1 MYFYLL
7 KNIIFK
13 AAMNISSRQKAV
25 KKASSIVVKAGTR
38 LLTDSSRIG
47 ILVSQIAK
55 LREKKYNVLLVS
67 SGAVGLG
74 MKTLGMTVRPRK
86 LSEVQALAAVGQS
99 KLMSLY
105 EAECRK
111 YGFHAAQLL
120 LTAAD
125 IQDRER
131 HLNVLNCI
139 YSLWNENILPII
151 NENDSVSV
159 DELKFGDN
167 DMLAALI
174 ATMTRSEL
182 TVLLT
187 MIDGLYSVKE
197 GKLDKR
203 ISVVSNLTDEIK
215 RMATGTDDSAM
226 SVGGMSSNLRA
237 AETVTRAGEHLW
249 IADGKDPDVLV
260 KIINAEDV
268 GTLFMPVS
276 EKQMDSKKRWLTF
289 FSRASGKIT
298 VDDGA
303 AKALSQKGR
312 SLLPSGIT
320 GTEGGFKRGD
330 TVGICDKAG
339 TIIAK
344 GLSNYGEKEV
354 IKLMGRKSS
363 EIGAILGYEGE
374 EEIVHRNNMVLC

>member
-1 MYFYLL
+1 
-7 KNIIFK
+7 
-13 AAMNISSRQKAV
+13 MNIASRQKAV
-25 KKASSIVVKAGTR
+25 KKASSIIVKVGTR
-38 LLTDSSRIG
+38 LLTDPARIA
-47 ILVSQIAK
+47 ILISQISK

-74 MKTLGMTVRPRK
+74 MKTLGMTSRPKK
-86 LSEVQALAAVGQS
+86 LSEIQALAAVGQS

-105 EAECRK
+105 EAECK
-111 YGFHAAQLL
+111 KFGFHAAQLL

-167 DMLAALI
+167 DRLAALI
-174 ATMTRSEL
+174 ATMTRSKL
-182 TVLLT
+182 TILLT
-187 MIDGLYSVKE
+187 MVDGLHSLKD

-203 ISVVSNLTDEIK
+203 ISVVSNLSDEIK
-215 RMATGTDDSAM
+215 NMATGTDDSSF
-226 SVGGMSSNLRA
+226 SVGGMSSKLSA
-237 AETVTRAGEHLW
+237 AETVTKSGEYLW
-249 IADGKDPDVLV
+249 IADGKDPEILV
-260 KIINAEDV
+260 KIMNAEDV
-268 GTLFMPVS
+268 GTLFMPAS
-276 EKQMDSKKRWLTF
+276 EKQMDSKKRWLSF
-289 FSRASGKIT
+289 FSKPSGIII

-303 AKALSQKGR
+303 AKALSKKGG

-320 GTEGGFKRGD
+320 GTDGGFNRGD
-330 TVGICDKAG
+330 SVTICDKAG
-339 TIIAK
+339 TAIAK
-344 GLSNYGEKEV
+344 GLSNYSDKEIEK
-354 IKLMGRKSS
+354 ILGRKSA
-363 EIGAILGYEGE
+363 EISAILGYDGD

>member
-1 MYFYLL
+1 
-7 KNIIFK
+7 
-13 AAMNISSRQKAV
+13 MNIASRQKAIR
-25 KKASSIVVKAGTR
+25 KASSIIVKVGTR
-38 LLTDSSRIG
+38 LLTDSSRIA
-47 ILVSQIAK
+47 ILISQIAK

-74 MKTLGMTVRPRK
+74 MKTLGMTSRPKK
-86 LSEVQALAAVGQS
+86 LSEIQALAAVGQS

-105 EAECRK
+105 EAECK
-111 YGFHAAQLL
+111 KFGFHAAQLL

-167 DMLAALI
+167 DRLAALI

-187 MIDGLYSVKE
+187 MVDGLHSLKD

-203 ISVVSNLTDEIK
+203 ISVVSNLSDEIK
-215 RMATGTDDSAM
+215 KMATGTDDSAF
-226 SVGGMSSNLRA
+226 SVGGMASKLNA
-237 AETVTRAGEHLW
+237 AETVTKSGEYLW
-249 IADGKDPDVLV
+249 IADGKDPEILL
-260 KIINAEDV
+260 KIINADDV
-268 GTLFMPVS
+268 GTLFMPAS
-276 EKQMDSKKRWLTF
+276 EKQMDSKKRWLSF
-289 FSRASGKIT
+289 FSKPSGIII

-303 AKALSQKGR
+303 AKALSKKGG

-320 GTEGGFKRGD
+320 GTDGGFNRGD
-330 TVGICDKAG
+330 SVTICDKAG
-339 TIIAK
+339 TAIAK
-344 GLSNYGEKEV
+344 GLSNYSDKEIEK
-354 IKLMGRKSS
+354 ILGRKSA
-363 EIGAILGYEGE
+363 EISAILGYDGD
-374 EEIVHRNNMVLC
+374 EEIVHRNNLVLC

>member
-1 MYFYLL
+1 
-7 KNIIFK
+7 
-13 AAMNISSRQKAV
+13 MNIAARQKAIR
-25 KKASSIVVKAGTR
+25 KASRIIVKVGTR
-38 LLTDSSRIG
+38 LLTDPARIA
-47 ILVSQIAK
+47 ILISQIAK

-74 MKTLGMTVRPRK
+74 MKTLGMTVRPKK
-86 LSEVQALAAVGQS
+86 LSGVQALAAVGQS

-105 EAECRK
+105 EVECRK
-111 YGFHAAQLL
+111 FGFHAAQLL

-139 YSLWNENILPII
+139 YSLWNDNILPII

-167 DMLAALI
+167 DRLAALI

-187 MIDGLYSVKE
+187 MVDGLHSLKD

-203 ISVVSNLTDEIK
+203 ISVVSNLTAEIK
-215 RMATGTDDSAM
+215 KMATGTDDSAF
-226 SVGGMSSNLRA
+226 SVGGMASKLSA
-237 AETVTRAGEHLW
+237 AETVTKSGEYLW
-249 IADGKDPDVLV
+249 IADGKDPEILV
-260 KIINAEDV
+260 KIVNAEDV
-268 GTLFMPVS
+268 GTLFLPES
-276 EKQMDSKKRWLTF
+276 EKQMDSKKRWLSF
-289 FSRASGKIT
+289 FSKSSGKII

-303 AKALSQKGR
+303 AKALSQKGG

-320 GTEGGFKRGD
+320 GTGGDFSRGD
-330 TVGICDKAG
+330 TVTICDRSG
-339 TIIAK
+339 TTIAK
-344 GLSNYGEKEV
+344 GLSNYSDKEIEK
-354 IKLMGRKSS
+354 LLGRKST
-363 EIGAILGYEGE
+363 EISSILGYDGD
-374 EEIVHRNNMVLC
+374 EEIVHRNNLVLC

>member
-1 MYFYLL
+1 
-7 KNIIFK
+7 
-13 AAMNISSRQKAV
+13 MNIASRQKAV
-25 KKASSIVVKAGTR
+25 KKASSIIIKVGTR
-38 LLTDSSRIG
+38 LLTDNSMIAVL
-47 ILVSQIAK
+47 ISQIAK

-74 MKTLGMTVRPRK
+74 MKTLGMTARPKK
-86 LSEVQALAAVGQS
+86 LSEIQALAAVGQS

-111 YGFHAAQLL
+111 FGFHAAQLL

-167 DMLAALI
+167 DRLAALI

-187 MIDGLYSVKE
+187 MVDGLHSLKN

-203 ISVVSNLTDEIK
+203 ISVVSNLSDDIK
-215 RMATGTDDSAM
+215 KMATGTDDSAF
-226 SVGGMSSNLRA
+226 STGGMSSKLNA
-237 AETVTRAGEHLW
+237 AETVIKSGEYLW
-249 IADGKDPDVLV
+249 IADGKDPEILI

-268 GTLFMPVS
+268 GTLFLPVS
-276 EKQMDSKKRWLTF
+276 EKQMDSKKRWLSF
-289 FSRASGKIT
+289 FSKSSGMII

-303 AKALSQKGR
+303 AKALSKKGG

-320 GTEGGFKRGD
+320 GTDGSFNRGD
-330 TVGICDKAG
+330 TVTICNKDG
-339 TIIAK
+339 TAIAK
-344 GLSNYGEKEV
+344 GLSNYSDKE
-354 IKLMGRKSS
+354 IGKIFGRKSADIS
-363 EIGAILGYEGE
+363 SILGHAGD
-374 EEIVHRNNMVLC
+374 EEIVHRNNLVLC

>member
-1 MYFYLL
+1 MFCVTIY
-7 KNIIFK
+7 NIYR
-13 AAMNISSRQKAV
+13 AEMNISSRQKAV
-25 KKASSIVVKAGTR
+25 KRASSIVVKVGTR
-38 LLTDSSRIG
+38 LLTDSSRIAT
-47 ILVSQIAK
+47 LVSQIAK

-74 MKTLGMTVRPRK
+74 MKTLGKTVRPKK

-111 YGFHAAQLL
+111 FGFHAAQLL
-120 LTAAD
+120 LTAGD

-167 DMLAALI
+167 DMLASLI

-187 MIDGLYSVKE
+187 MVDGLHSVKD

-203 ISVVSNLTDEIK
+203 ISVIANLSDEIK
-215 RMATGTDDSAM
+215 KMATGTDNSAL
-226 SVGGMSSNLRA
+226 SVGGMASKLRA
-237 AETVTRAGEHLW
+237 AETVTRAGEYLW
-249 IADGKDPDVLV
+249 IADGKDPEVLV
-260 KIINAEDV
+260 KIISAADV
-268 GTLFMPVS
+268 GTLFMPVT

-289 FSRASGKIT
+289 FSKVSGKII

-330 TVGICDKAG
+330 SITICDKSG
-339 TIIAK
+339 TNIAK
-344 GLSNYGEKEV
+344 GLSNYSDKEIEK
-354 IKLMGRKSS
+354 IKGRKSA
-363 EIGAILGYEGE
+363 EISSILGYDGD

>member
-1 MYFYLL
+1 
-7 KNIIFK
+7 
-13 AAMNISSRQKAV
+13 MNIASRQKAI
-25 KKASSIVVKAGTR
+25 KKASSIIVKVGTR
-38 LLTDSSRIG
+38 LLTDTSRISLL
-47 ILVSQIAK
+47 ISQIEK

-74 MKTLGMTVRPRK
+74 MKTLGMTSRPKK
-86 LSEVQALAAVGQS
+86 LSEIQALAAVGQS

-111 YGFHAAQLL
+111 FGFHAAQLL

-125 IQDRER
+125 IQNRER

-139 YSLWNENILPII
+139 YSLWNENILPIV

-167 DMLAALI
+167 DRLAALI
-174 ATMTRSEL
+174 ATMTRSGL

-187 MIDGLYSVKE
+187 MVDGLHSLKD

-203 ISVVSNLTDEIK
+203 ISVVSNLSDEIRK
-215 RMATGTDDSAM
+215 MATGTDDSSF
-226 SVGGMSSNLRA
+226 SVGGMSSKLSA
-237 AETVTRAGEHLW
+237 AETVTKSGEYLW
-249 IADGKDPDVLV
+249 IADGKDPEILV
-260 KIINAEDV
+260 KIINAKDV
-268 GTLFMPVS
+268 GTLFLPAS
-276 EKQMDSKKRWLTF
+276 EKQMDSKKRWLSF
-289 FSRASGKIT
+289 FSKPSGIII

-303 AKALSQKGR
+303 AKALSKKGG

-320 GTEGGFKRGD
+320 GTDGNFNRGD
-330 TVGICDKAG
+330 TVAICDRAG
-339 TIIAK
+339 ATIAK
-344 GLSNYGEKEV
+344 GLSNYSDREIGK
-354 IKLMGRKSS
+354 ILGRKSS
-363 EIGAILGYEGE
+363 EASAILGYDGD

>member
-1 MYFYLL
+1 
-7 KNIIFK
+7 
-13 AAMNISSRQKAV
+13 MNIASRQKAI
-25 KKASSIVVKAGTR
+25 KKASRIIVKVGTR
-38 LLTDSSRIG
+38 LLTDNSRIATL
-47 ILVSQIAK
+47 ISQIAK
-55 LREKKYNVLLVS
+55 LRERKYNVLLVS

-74 MKTLGMTVRPRK
+74 MKTLGMTSRPKK
-86 LSEVQALAAVGQS
+86 LSEVQALASVGQS

-105 EAECRK
+105 EAECK
-111 YGFHAAQLL
+111 KFGFHAAQLL

-139 YSLWNENILPII
+139 YSLWNKNILPII

-167 DMLAALI
+167 DRLASLI

-187 MIDGLYSVKE
+187 MVDGLHSLKD

-203 ISVVSNLTDEIK
+203 ISVVSNLSDEIK
-215 RMATGTDDSAM
+215 KMATGTDDNAF
-226 SVGGMSSNLRA
+226 SVGGMSSKLSA
-237 AETVTRAGEHLW
+237 AETVTKSGEYLW
-249 IADGKDPDVLV
+249 IADGKDPEILV

-268 GTLFMPVS
+268 GTLFLPAS
-276 EKQMDSKKRWLTF
+276 EKQMDSKKRWLSF
-289 FSRASGKIT
+289 FSKSSGIII

-303 AKALSQKGR
+303 AKALSKKGG

-320 GTEGGFKRGD
+320 GTDGNFNRGD
-330 TVGICDKAG
+330 TVTICDKTG
-339 TIIAK
+339 NSIAK
-344 GLSNYGEKEV
+344 GLSNYSCKE
-354 IKLMGRKSS
+354 IEEILGRKSS
-363 EIGAILGYEGE
+363 EISSILGYAGD
-374 EEIVHRNNMVLC
+374 EEIVHRNNMVIC